1 MMKARILVADDERD
15 ILDML
20 FDFLTGLGYQVDLA
34 QSVDNAFALINKN
47 EYDIFLT
54 DKNMP
59 DRSGNREG
67 GMTLLRYAREYAPS
81 TEVIMITGYATVR
94 TAVEAMKL
102 GAFDYIMKPVPLND
116 LNAKIERVLQYR
128 QFIDSERT
136 LGVYKK
142 LHHQVLELLINR
154 ENLPD
159 ERLQSLLRS
168 LGGKIDHIFGI
179 QKEYETIIDVQAKA
193 LEKIKGYATLLMD
206 AFPENS
212 PYAELVEKIREESE
226 KRI

>member
-1 MMKARILVADDERD
+1 MMKARILVADDERE

-20 FDFLTGLGYQVDLA
+20 FDFMTDLGYQVDLA
-34 QSVDNAFALINKN
+34 QNVDDAVALINKN
-47 EYDIFLT
+47 DYDIFLT

-59 DRSGNREG
+59 DRNGSREG
-67 GMTLLRYAREYAPS
+67 GMTLLRYAREHAPS
-81 TEVIMITGYATVR
+81 TEVIMITGYATVG

-116 LNAKIERVLQYR
+116 LNAKIERVLQYK
-128 QFIDSERT
+128 QFIDSEST
-136 LGVYKK
+136 LGAYKK
-142 LHHQVLELLINR
+142 LHHQLLELLINR
-154 ENLPD
+154 EDLPD

-168 LGGKIDHIFGI
+168 LGGKIDHLFGI
-179 QKEYETIIDVQAKA
+179 QKEYETVIDFQAEA
-193 LEKIKGYATLLMD
+193 LEKIKGYAALLVD
-206 AFPENS
+206 AFPEGS

>member
-1 MMKARILVADDERD
+1 MKARILVADDERD

-20 FDFLTGLGYQVDLA
+20 FDFMTGLGYQVDLA
-34 QSVDNAFALINKN
+34 QSVDDALELIGNN

-59 DRSGNREG
+59 DRNGNREG
-67 GMTLLRYAREYAPS
+67 GMRLLRYAREYAPS
-81 TEVIMITGYATVR
+81 TEVIMITGYATVE

-116 LNAKIERVLQYR
+116 LKEKIERVLQYR
-128 QFIDSERT
+128 RFIDSERT
-136 LGVYKK
+136 LGNYKK
-142 LHHQVLELLINR
+142 LHQQMLELLINR
-154 ENLPD
+154 EDLPD
-159 ERLQSLLRS
+159 EQLKSLLRS
-168 LGGKIDHIFGI
+168 LGGRIDNLFGI
-179 QKEYETIIDVQAKA
+179 QKEYETIIDVQANA
-193 LEKIKGYATLLMD
+193 LKKIKGYADLLTD